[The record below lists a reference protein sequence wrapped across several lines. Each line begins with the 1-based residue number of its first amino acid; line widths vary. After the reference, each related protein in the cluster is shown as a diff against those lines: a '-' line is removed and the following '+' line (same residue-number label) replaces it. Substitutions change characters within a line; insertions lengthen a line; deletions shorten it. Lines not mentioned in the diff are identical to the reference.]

1 MKIKRLYLKVVE
13 KVKQKKIALLFS
25 LCNVVILLTLSYF
38 LNNQPLFTGE
48 DLDQYAW
55 MEWIK
60 NKLGISPDVDS
71 NEALFIN
78 VSYDKQLVEKNNE
91 YGLTSGN
98 TDITDRSKLLSFLK
112 LLHKS
117 NTYKYIVLD
126 IRFEKGYNV
135 PETDSALFA
144 KITDMRDI
152 VIANHSD
159 IELADSSLLK
169 KAAISDYYATII
181 KTNFARYQYKHDSI
195 ESLPLYIYHD
205 LTGNTINKH
214 GWFYTC
220 NKRLCYNS
228 LFVHFPIKVWNEYD
242 ENLEKNYYNLGS
254 DILDNYSDSDIG
266 ELTKGKYV
274 IIGDMVEDIHDTYSG
289 SKPGSVITYYSFVEL
304 IKGRHYVNIFM
315 LLFVAVLYFL
325 ISMSLFETVPILRR
339 IPFIRETHSRIIL
352 FLLDFVEYTLIL
364 AITMILLYI
373 FGGIAINILLPSTY
387 FAIQKSIIHY
397 KRMKV

>member
-1 MKIKRLYLKVVE
+1 
-13 KVKQKKIALLFS
+13 
-25 LCNVVILLTLSYF
+25 
-38 LNNQPLFTGE
+38 
-48 DLDQYAW
+48 
-55 MEWIK
+55 
-60 NKLGISPDVDS
+60 
-71 NEALFIN
+71 
-78 VSYDKQLVEKNNE
+78 
-91 YGLTSGN
+91 
-98 TDITDRSKLLSFLK
+98 
-112 LLHKS
+112 
-117 NTYKYIVLD
+117 
-126 IRFEKGYNV
+126 
-135 PETDSALFA
+135 
-144 KITDMRDI
+144 MRDI